1 MPFSYCPR
9 KNLQPVL
16 SHDQSKT
23 KPCQKEIQN
32 HVQAIQATG
41 TEFRS
46 SSNYQLVV
54 YQSSS
59 SSVADC
65 LNFVPLADIER
76 SSVRI
81 YICSN
86 AMSYGKLVIRH
97 GFLDFEHVPF
107 AGSNITHKRRAQSA
121 PATLTKVHDGGQREQ
136 HVVHVETTSDPID
149 NLLEEVRACH
159 ARLDLR
165 IASTRQ
171 LHEKCNALLNF
182 VTACNTERFTR
193 GARTFLECLA
203 TTYHI
208 HLDELVM
215 KMLFNVLH
223 MHHDRVTRFF
233 SDLRSRKAFQDF
245 HVKFILDAHGQHG
258 ATHCLVFHR
267 KNKQIRCYT
276 VKQRGLV
283 VVGVARATSI
293 CQGGDAL
300 CLQKLRC
307 GAYAVVSA
315 TDTLHAARIRWTQLR
330 AERQEIFGIDT
341 EYGTI

>member
-1 MPFSYCPR
+1 MPLGNSTCLNNTLRFVLFEAAIHIIYHFIIPF
-9 KNLQPVL
+9 L
-16 SHDQSKT
+16 SHWSQLCSLRRRN
-23 KPCQKEIQN
+23 CLRVVHIL
-32 HVQAIQATG
+32 I
-41 TEFRS
+41 RS
-46 SSNYQLVV
+46 S
-54 YQSSS
+54 
-59 SSVADC
+59 
-65 LNFVPLADIER
+65 
-76 SSVRI
+76 
-81 YICSN
+81 
-86 AMSYGKLVIRH
+86 AMSYGNLVIRH
-97 GFLDFEHVPF
+97 GFFDFEHVPF

-121 PATLTKVHDGGQREQ
+121 PATLTRVHGEGQREQ
-136 HVVHVETTSDPID
+136 RVVHVETTSDAID
-149 NLLEEVRACH
+149 NLLEEVRACR

-258 ATHCLVFHR
+258 ATHYLVFHR
-267 KNKQIRCYT
+267 KNKQIRWYT
-276 VKQRGLV
+276 VKNRGILV
-283 VVGVARATSI
+283 IGVARAKSI
-293 CQGGDAL
+293 CEAGDAL

-307 GAYAVVSA
+307 GAYAVVGA
-315 TDTLHAARIRWTQLR
+315 MDTLHAARVRWAQLR
-330 AERQEIFGIDT
+330 AKSRNDSGIDT
-341 EYGTI
+341 EYATI